1 MVVIDVQNLQERL
14 PAEDLPLGEWASQVI
29 GLLGIEEA
37 ELSVVVVDDEE
48 ITELNRSYLGH
59 EGPTNVI
66 SFPQQEGDGP
76 VGDHLGDVVISI
88 ERAAQEAAEAGMDLD
103 ERMLQL
109 LIHGICHLVGFD
121 HERGTEEDAARME
134 EVEEGLFLTV
144 MGQPAQA

>member
-1 MVVIDVQNLQERL
+1 
-14 PAEDLPLGEWASQVI
+14 
-29 GLLGIEEA
+29 
-37 ELSVVVVDDEE
+37 
-48 ITELNRSYLGH
+48 
-59 EGPTNVI
+59 
-66 SFPQQEGDGP
+66 
-76 VGDHLGDVVISI
+76 VVISI